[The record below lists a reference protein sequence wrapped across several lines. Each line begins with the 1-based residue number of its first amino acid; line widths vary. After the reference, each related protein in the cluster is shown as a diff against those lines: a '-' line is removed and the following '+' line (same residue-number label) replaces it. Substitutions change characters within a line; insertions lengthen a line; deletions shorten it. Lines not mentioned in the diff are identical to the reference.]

1 MFSFLFTRGIYFGV
15 IGYFEFSGYMN
26 ICIAIR
32 TMLMK
37 GNSIYF
43 QASAVMVHNSDAR
56 AEFEKTLNKVRAINH
71 TIDFAENRLL

>member
-1 MFSFLFTRGIYFGV
+1 
-15 IGYFEFSGYMN
+15 MN

-43 QASAVMVHNSDAR
+43 QASAVIVYNSDAR
-56 AEFEKTLNKVRAINH
+56 SEFEFFLNKVRAINH
-71 TIDFAENRLL
+71 TIDVAQNGLL